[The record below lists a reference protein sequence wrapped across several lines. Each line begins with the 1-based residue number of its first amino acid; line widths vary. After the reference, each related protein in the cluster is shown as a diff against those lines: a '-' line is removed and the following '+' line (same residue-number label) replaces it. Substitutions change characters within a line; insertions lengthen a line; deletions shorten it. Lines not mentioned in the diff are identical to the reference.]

1 MRWRRRRATLA
12 LVALGA
18 AALGA
23 HAQSA
28 GKPYR
33 IGFLG
38 LTSASAYAPQLQGFL
53 QGLRELGYV
62 EGKNIVID
70 YRWADGRDERLA
82 ELAAQLV
89 RLNPD
94 VLVAHA
100 TGVRAVQQATS
111 TIPIVMGV
119 SADPVGMGLIESLA
133 KPGGNTTG
141 VASQMIDLAPKRLE
155 LLKQIVPQLKEVA
168 VLSYASSPGARR
180 GLAETE
186 VAARKLGLRVHPFWL
201 AAEPSALESIFA
213 AIARERRAA
222 VIVQPDSV
230 TGRYS
235 DRIAALALEKR
246 LPTMGGGRPFAVV
259 GGLVSYGG
267 DFVEGW
273 RVAARYVDKIL
284 KGAKPADLPVEQPT
298 KFELVINLKTAKAL
312 GLTIPQS
319 VLLRADEVIE

>member
-1 MRWRRRRATLA
+1 MKRRGATLA
-12 LVALGA
+12 LAVFGTV
-18 AALGA
+18 ALGA
-23 HAQSA
+23 HAQPA

-62 EGKNIVID
+62 EGKNIVIE
-70 YRWADGRDERLA
+70 YRWADGREERLA

-89 RLNPD
+89 RLHPD
-94 VLVAHA
+94 VLVTHA
-100 TGVRAVQQATS
+100 TGVRAAQQATS

-119 SADPVGMGLIESLA
+119 SSDPVGMGLIKSLA
-133 KPGGNTTG
+133 RPGGNTTG
-141 VASQMIDLAPKRLE
+141 VTSQIGDLAAKRLQ
-155 LLKQIVPQLKEVA
+155 LLKEIVPQLKDVA
-168 VLSYASSPGARR
+168 VLSYESSPSARA

-186 VAARKLGLRVHPFWL
+186 VAARKLGVRVHPFWL

-213 AIARERRAA
+213 AIARERAA
-222 VIVQPDSV
+222 GVIVQPDSV

-235 DRIAALALEKR
+235 DRIAALAVKKG
-246 LPTMGGGRPFAVV
+246 LPAMGGARQFVV
-259 GGLVSYGG
+259 DGGLISYGG

-273 RVAARYVDKIL
+273 RVAARFVDKIL

-312 GLTIPQS
+312 GITIPQT
-319 VLLRADEVIE
+319 VLLRADEVIQ

>member
-1 MRWRRRRATLA
+1 MKRREATLA
-12 LVALGA
+12 LVAFGTV
-18 AALGA
+18 ALGA
-23 HAQSA
+23 HGQPA
-28 GKPYR
+28 GKSYR

-38 LTSASAYAPQLQGFL
+38 LTSASAYAPQLQGFV

-62 EGKNIVID
+62 EGKNIVME
-70 YRWADGRDERLA
+70 YRWADGREERLA

-100 TGVRAVQQATS
+100 SGVRAAQQATS

-119 SADPVGMGLIESLA
+119 SADPVGMGLIKSLA
-133 KPGGNTTG
+133 RPGGNTTG
-141 VASQMIDLAPKRLE
+141 VASQLVDLAAKRLQ
-155 LLKQIVPQLKEVA
+155 LLKEIVPQLKEVA
-168 VLSYASSPGARR
+168 VLGYESSQGARNA
-180 GLAETE
+180 LAETE
-186 VAARKLGLRVHPFWL
+186 VAAQKLGLRVHPFWL
-201 AAEPSALESIFA
+201 AAEPAALESIFA
-213 AIARERRAA
+213 AIARERAAA

-235 DRIAALALEKR
+235 DRIAALALKHG
-246 LPTMGGGRPFAVV
+246 LPAMGGARPFVVV
-259 GGLVSYGG
+259 GGLISYGG

-284 KGAKPADLPVEQPT
+284 KGARPADLPVEQPT

-312 GLTIPQS
+312 GITVPQT

>member
-1 MRWRRRRATLA
+1 MKRREATLA
-12 LVALGA
+12 LVAFGTV
-18 AALGA
+18 ALGA

-38 LTSASAYAPQLQGFL
+38 QTSASAYAPQLQGFL

-62 EGKNIVID
+62 EGKNIVIE
-70 YRWADGRDERLA
+70 YRWADGREDRLA

-100 TGVRAVQQATS
+100 TGVRAAQQATS

-119 SADPVGMGLIESLA
+119 SADPVGMGLIKSLA
-133 KPGGNTTG
+133 RPGGNTTG
-141 VASQMIDLAPKRLE
+141 VASQMIDLASKRLE
-155 LLKQIVPQLKEVA
+155 LLKEIVPQLKEVA
-168 VLSYASSPGARR
+168 VLSYESSQGARR

-186 VAARKLGLRVHPFWL
+186 VAAQKLGVRVHPFWL
-201 AAEPSALESIFA
+201 AAEPTALESIFA
-213 AIARERRAA
+213 AIARERAA
-222 VIVQPDSV
+222 GVIVQADSV

-235 DRIAALALEKR
+235 DRIAGLAVKKG
-246 LPTMGGGRPFAVV
+246 LPAMGGARPFVV
-259 GGLVSYGG
+259 DGGLISYGG

-273 RVAARYVDKIL
+273 RVAARFVDKIL

-312 GLTIPQS
+312 GIKIPQA
-319 VLLRADEVIE
+319 VLLRADAVIE

>member
-1 MRWRRRRATLA
+1 MKRRETTLA
-12 LVALGA
+12 LVAFGMVPP
-18 AALGA
+18 GA
-23 HAQSA
+23 HAQPA

-62 EGKNIVID
+62 EGKNIVIE

-82 ELAAQLV
+82 ELVAQLV
-89 RLNPD
+89 RLHPD
-94 VLVAHA
+94 VLVTHA
-100 TGVRAVQQATS
+100 TAVRVAQQATS

-119 SADPVGMGLIESLA
+119 SADPVGMGLIKSLA
-133 KPGGNTTG
+133 RPGGNTTG
-141 VASQMIDLAPKRLE
+141 VASQMVDLSSKRLQ
-155 LLKQIVPQLKEVA
+155 LLNEIVPQLKDVA
-168 VLSYASSPGARR
+168 VLSYESSPGARR

-186 VAARKLGLRVHPFWL
+186 AAARKLGVRVRPFWL

-213 AIARERRAA
+213 AIARDRSAA

-235 DRIAALALEKR
+235 DRIAALALEKG
-246 LPTMGGGRPFAVV
+246 LPTMGGARPFVV
-259 GGLVSYGG
+259 DGGLASYGG

-273 RVAARYVDKIL
+273 RVAARFVDKIL

-312 GLTIPQS
+312 GITIPQT
-319 VLLRADEVIE
+319 VLLRADEAIE